1 MSEWLKP
8 AGAGQPGEAPRRV
21 KTVVVEQAPAPRVL
35 YARVIAG
42 LMKRNRTAPLPAS
55 RLVMPAAKLDPAAIE
70 RYARVCG
77 FIPEQGVP
85 LTFPH
90 VLAFPLHLMMLTDP
104 SFPWSALGVVHLANS
119 VRLRRPLAAGQS
131 LR

>member
-1 MSEWLKP
+1 MSARAMQRPRTVIIDTLPPP
-8 AGAGQPGEAPRRV
+8 A
-21 KTVVVEQAPAPRVL
+21 KL
-35 YARVIAG
+35 YGRA
-42 LMKRNRTAPLPAS
+42 LPALFRRARAPELPAL
-55 RLVMPAAKLDPAAIE
+55 RLVHPDVRLDAEQIG

-77 FIPEQGVP
+77 FIPEHGVP

-119 VRLRRPLAAGQS
+119 VLLRRPLAAGQR
-131 LR
+131 LRIEVN